1 MNENSGEDN
10 YQNMNENSGE
20 DNYQKTLLMF
30 CFYKKKFI
38 ESLIYEYYNKIVR
51 ISRLGR

>member
-1 MNENSGEDN
+1 
-10 YQNMNENSGE
+10 MNENSGE

-30 CFYKKKFI
+30 CFYNEKII

-51 ISRLGR
+51 IPRLGR

>member
-1 MNENSGEDN
+1 
-10 YQNMNENSGE
+10 MNENSGE

-30 CFYKKKFI
+30 FYKKKFI

-51 ISRLGR
+51 IPRLER